1 MTNCTLR
8 VVDAE
13 DTSNMMVATT
23 LWNLGMVLC
32 MTAVVAVQAINTRR
46 MTLLVDE
53 MRTDSSAEMRSR
65 LVNDPKKNGEAKM
78 DSEITEEL

>member
-8 VVDAE
+8 VVDAD

-46 MTLLVDE
+46 MTLLVNE

-65 LVNDPKKNGEAKM
+65 LVKESSKNGKAKV
-78 DSEITEEL
+78 DSEITEEM